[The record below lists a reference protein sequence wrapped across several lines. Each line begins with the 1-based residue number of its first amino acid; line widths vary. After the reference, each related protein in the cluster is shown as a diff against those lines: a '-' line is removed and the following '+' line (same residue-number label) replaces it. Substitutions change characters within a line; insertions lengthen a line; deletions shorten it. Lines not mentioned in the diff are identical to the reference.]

1 MYKLTPRMLQ
11 HFERDL
17 EKYHQLFDGGRCS
30 GWEQEELL
38 VKAIKADTGAQHHV
52 LWREAGHDD
61 KADITVEPGGHLIQI
76 KSGKET
82 KNCINISGHRLGRF
96 DKDFDKITNYL
107 NAIEANIMS
116 VRYRQ
121 ENDDAGRKHI
131 YQLCYL
137 DVRKLK
143 GIIANGWQKKGAM
156 YIQSNNHGVDF
167 SVHPSLSWQ
176 IWWKVPKSIFE
187 ETPEIIIG

>member
-1 MYKLTPRMLQ
+1 MLQ

-82 KNCINISGHRLGRF
+82 KDCINISGHRLGRF

-156 YIQSNNHGVDF
+156 YIQSNNHGVNF
-167 SVHPSLSWQ
+167 SLHPSMSWQ
-176 IWWKVPKSIFE
+176 IWWKIPKSLFE